1 MGELFMTKR
10 KYVVSWL
17 ILVLSLWFTPEAI
30 GYDANFHLRI
40 TEEAINLLE
49 KDEDKSLGN
58 YLDNNLGFEN
68 GLDKKFTGLGG
79 LFYGPKEML
88 SNSELQEK
96 SVKEWIKW
104 GSKKEDHPDSGSLIE
119 ALVNHASR
127 ASKHFYNPL
136 TGQGLTDRPYPGESV
151 PSLNWAHNNS
161 NNEYSWAKAREYY
174 FKALTSQTKEERD
187 ENFAKT
193 FRALGQALHLLQD
206 KAVPAHTR
214 NDNHLYMPPYGD
226 SLCGQ
231 DMYEDYWKGGV
242 TFPDCDYPVIEF
254 EQLKSGEVV
263 KFEDFWDTDVGK
275 GLAEYANHNFV
286 SRDTNLDVTYGI
298 HNYVYPFKTGEH
310 REDFTFTDRNGRQ
323 RTVRVTYIHTNATDN
338 YDSNRSVIPFE
349 YLTVYSF
356 FNCYTEELG
365 QKPVYTLNRKC
376 HEEYGKL
383 LLPRAAGYS
392 AGLLN
397 YFFRG
402 KFKVEME
409 YIPDTI
415 PLQYKLTI
423 TNKSGEKM
431 EGGTLDLYYMNED
444 EEWSKVPDFSSNYSG
459 TLEDNGEV
467 IAKFTV
473 PSNIFYPETYYTL
486 VFKGKLGQEEDA
498 VIGKA
503 IKLEPLGAG
512 WQSIGIWGETA
523 TVDPERQG
531 WIPAPPVW
539 VIVYGPD
546 VYHADEICGPITF
559 WNMGGSEGFETVTPV
574 ILRIVYQFS
583 TAGLKKEDYD
593 RFYLQGYLVDTYQ
606 NQEIP
611 YTKRGKYPAGG
622 MKVYKTDVSKGWSY
636 VWNNTSEVILSGTV
650 PSTWKFYSIEIPKEM
665 INFEGTTDFVFM
677 LTDESGETWEQRCH
691 RPWGDVRRHA
701 DMTDLE
707 ERFLNSY
714 GWRLFRIKTGSSE

>member
-1 MGELFMTKR
+1 MGELLMTKR

-58 YLDNNLGFEN
+58 YLENNLRFEN

-119 ALVNHASR
+119 ALVNHARR
-127 ASKHFYNPL
+127 ASKHFYDPVNEI
-136 TGQGLTDRPYPGESV
+136 GLTDHPYPGASV
-151 PSLNWAHNNS
+151 PSLNWAS
-161 NNEYSWAKAREYY
+161 NHSDNGYSWVKAREYY

-193 FRALGQALHLLQD
+193 FRVLGQVLHLLQD

-214 NDNHLYMPPYGD
+214 NDNHLYMPPYGN

-254 EQLKSGEVV
+254 DQLKSEDNV
-263 KFEDFWDTDVGK
+263 KFNDFWDTDVGK
-275 GLAEYANHNFV
+275 GLAEYTNHNFV

-310 REDFTFTDRNGRQ
+310 REDFTFQDKKGNW
-323 RTVRVTYIHTNATDN
+323 RTVKVTYIHTNAIDN
-338 YDSNRSVIPFE
+338 YDSNKSVIPFK

-365 QKPVYTLNRKC
+365 HEPVYTLNRKC

-383 LLPRAAGYS
+383 LLPRAVGYS

-402 KFKVEME
+402 KLNAEMRYIRHTDPWE
-409 YIPDTI
+409 YYLLVTNESDEDMT
-415 PLQYKLTI
+415 KGTLTFLYEDKDGKYFPI
-423 TNKSGEKM
+423 KDASGEPVII
-431 EGGTLDLYYMNED
+431 EDINIHAHQAYYGTSGYGIRFVLPLERVVNYILVFNGTLGNEVPGSDQEKGAIVGKVWNILEDTYVYGGRPNWSGYVEGHDLSGRVVISSGYYID
-444 EEWSKVPDFSSNYSG
+444 EEDRSRPCR
-459 TLEDNGEV
+459 
-467 IAKFTV
+467 
-473 PSNIFYPETYYTL
+473 TYYAYPPGWKQLHITIDTWRSDAWFYRDGCIVDIYEVDPTTFNMKTL
-486 VFKGKLGQEEDA
+486 TWNNQPERGRL
-498 VIGKA
+498 I
-503 IKLEPLGAG
+503 
-512 WQSIGIWGETA
+512 A
-523 TVDPERQG
+523 TVDLRDLYSSDPGEEVY
-531 WIPAPPVW
+531 WITLD
-539 VIVYGPD
+539 I
-546 VYHADEICGPITF
+546 
-559 WNMGGSEGFETVTPV
+559 
-574 ILRIVYQFS
+574 
-583 TAGLKKEDYD
+583 
-593 RFYLQGYLVDTYQ
+593 
-606 NQEIP
+606 
-611 YTKRGKYPAGG
+611 
-622 MKVYKTDVSKGWSY
+622 
-636 VWNNTSEVILSGTV
+636 
-650 PSTWKFYSIEIPKEM
+650 
-665 INFEGTTDFVFM
+665 EGTQGIMIKASVENPPPDASRCCYLRSAEARDWRPY
-677 LTDESGETWEQRCH
+677 LT
-691 RPWGDVRRHA
+691 
-701 DMTDLE
+701 
-707 ERFLNSY
+707 
-714 GWRLFRIKTGSSE
+714 K